1 MSKDSSE
8 NLPENAHKV
17 PENTRQTSE
26 GTRQTSEDTRPISE
40 DAPEIIGREADILD
54 FLWEGPKT
62 TKEIAKHLALHESS
76 ARKHL
81 KPLRVQGKNCGDPSR
96 NIIALSEELA
106 PWTELKNQKIIDSLM
121 RCMQILGAASSERG
135 CFS

>member
-1 MSKDSSE
+1 M
-8 NLPENAHKV
+8 P
-17 PENTRQTSE
+17 
-26 GTRQTSEDTRPISE
+26 
-40 DAPEIIGREADILD
+40 PEIIGREADILD

-81 KPLRVQGKNCGDPSR
+81 KPLRVQGKIVAIHQGYYR
-96 NIIALSEELA
+96 LSEELA
-106 PWTELKNQKIIDSLM
+106 PWTELKNQKNYRFSHEGV
-121 RCMQILGAASSERG
+121 CKILGAASSERG